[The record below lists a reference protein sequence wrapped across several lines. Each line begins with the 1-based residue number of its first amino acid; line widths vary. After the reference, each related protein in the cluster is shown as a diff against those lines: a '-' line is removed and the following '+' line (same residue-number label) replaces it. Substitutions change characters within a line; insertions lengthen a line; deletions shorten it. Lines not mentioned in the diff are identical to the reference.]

1 MITLLTG
8 KYLYQHHHD
17 FFMNKAVAAFFAIT
31 PLLVY
36 VIIIG
41 YGGLL
46 ANLHVSNPIADVFAQ
61 SVGAAFFSFI
71 IIIASVLTTYFAT
84 RSIREPGL
92 SQYAQQQQADY
103 VVASPE
109 QIRQAM
115 MRKRTMQAT
124 PTTATTIKAPKVAT
138 PKATVPRPQ
147 PKFRP
152 YKPVAVAEEPQK
164 LPPPDPRSIPP
175 ELVTDLN
182 KFGVDSIVMWDN
194 KRQNIALLKMLD
206 GNMKIAEF
214 VTDINNYKEYPD
226 VSLVALF
233 DFEDGKLHLRGLQEI
248 VR

>member
-1 MITLLTG
+1 
-8 KYLYQHHHD
+8 
-17 FFMNKAVAAFFAIT
+17 MNKAVAAFFAIM

-46 ANLHVSNPIADVFAQ
+46 ANLHISNPIADVFAQ
-61 SVGAAFFSFI
+61 SIGAAFFSFI

-84 RSIREPGL
+84 RSIREPEL

-109 QIRQAM
+109 QVRQAM
-115 MRKRTMQAT
+115 MRKRTVQAT
-124 PTTATTIKAPKVAT
+124 TTATATAIKTPKVAT

-152 YKPVAVAEEPQK
+152 YKPAAVAEEPQK
-164 LPPPDPRSIPP
+164 LPPPDPSSIPP
-175 ELVTDLN
+175 ELIMDLN

-194 KRQNIALLKMLD
+194 KRQNVALLKMLD
-206 GNMKIAEF
+206 GNMKVAEF
-214 VTDINNYKEYPD
+214 VTDISNYKEYPD

-233 DFEDGKLHLRGLQEI
+233 DFEDGKLHLRGLQEV

>member
-1 MITLLTG
+1 
-8 KYLYQHHHD
+8 
-17 FFMNKAVAAFFAIT
+17 MNKAVAAFFAIM

-46 ANLHVSNPIADVFAQ
+46 ANLHISNPIADVFAQ

-71 IIIASVLTTYFAT
+71 IIIASVLTTHFAT
-84 RSIREPGL
+84 RSIREPEL
-92 SQYAQQQQADY
+92 SQYAQQQQQADY
-103 VVASPE
+103 VVVSPE

-115 MRKRTMQAT
+115 MRKRTVQAAT
-124 PTTATTIKAPKVAT
+124 PTTATAIKAPKVTA
-138 PKATVPRPQ
+138 PRPRPQ

-152 YKPVAVAEEPQK
+152 YKPVAIAEEPQK
-164 LPPPDPRSIPP
+164 LPPPDPSSIPP

-214 VTDINNYKEYPD
+214 VTDISNYKEYPD

-233 DFEDGKLHLRGLQEI
+233 DFEDGKLHLRGLQEV

>member
-1 MITLLTG
+1 
-8 KYLYQHHHD
+8 
-17 FFMNKAVAAFFAIT
+17 MNKAVAVFFAIM

-46 ANLHVSNPIADVFAQ
+46 ANLHISNPINDVFAQ

-84 RSIREPGL
+84 RSIREPEL

-109 QIRQAM
+109 QVRQAM
-115 MRKRTMQAT
+115 MKKRTVQAA
-124 PTTATTIKAPKVAT
+124 TTATTIKTPKVAT

-164 LPPPDPRSIPP
+164 LPPPDPRSA
-175 ELVTDLN
+175 ELIMDLN

-233 DFEDGKLHLRGLQEI
+233 DFEDGKLHLRGLQEV

>member
-1 MITLLTG
+1 
-8 KYLYQHHHD
+8 
-17 FFMNKAVAAFFAIT
+17 MNKAVAAFFAIT

-46 ANLHVSNPIADVFAQ
+46 ANLHVSNPINDFFAQ

-84 RSIREPGL
+84 RSIREPEL
-92 SQYAQQQQADY
+92 SQYTQQQADY

-109 QIRQAM
+109 QVRQAM
-115 MRKRTMQAT
+115 MRKRTMQAA
-124 PTTATTIKAPKVAT
+124 TTATTIKAPKVAT

-164 LPPPDPRSIPP
+164 LPPPDPSSIPP

-214 VTDINNYKEYPD
+214 VTDISNYKEYPD

-233 DFEDGKLHLRGLQEI
+233 DFEDGKLHLRGLQEV